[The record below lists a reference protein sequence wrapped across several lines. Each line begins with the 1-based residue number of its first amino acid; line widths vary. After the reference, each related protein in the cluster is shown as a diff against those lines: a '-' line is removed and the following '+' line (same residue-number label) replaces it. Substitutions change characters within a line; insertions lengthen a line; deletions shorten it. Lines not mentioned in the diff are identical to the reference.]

1 MDDTIV
7 EIIKSI
13 PNTNQ

>member
-7 EIIKSI
+7 
-13 PNTNQ
+13 

>member
-7 EIIKSI
+7 LLNILH
-13 PNTNQ
+13 